1 MAKKAKLAKKQA
13 LDLEVAQCS
22 NGITS
27 PNSSE
32 DKQFVLEDV
41 SGLELKNSTFV
52 AVECGVQTNHNTEEH
67 VAFQYTRGGSN
78 QTTIKDTYGN
88 HGKTNAHMQ
97 KKIDGLK

>member
-1 MAKKAKLAKKQA
+1 
-13 LDLEVAQCS
+13 
-22 NGITS
+22 
-27 PNSSE
+27 
-32 DKQFVLEDV
+32 
-41 SGLELKNSTFV
+41 V